1 MLGLEYLLVNLSLQ
15 GKLCVCLDCLR
26 SGRRSPVSG
35 WLARVACDSV
45 TRLTIARMT
54 RDTLFGHKGQQFSIP
69 TSVAPDSSTA
79 GSCQERIKIGQWEVW
94 SCQEMDTYFYIIYL
108 FVGQWG
114 WVGEDWCVFGLNQPP
129 PGFLETTFLNNSSP
143 KFHIR
148 ISGEWDVGRGVGYVV
163 LSECLIH
170 KYKW

>member
-1 MLGLEYLLVNLSLQ
+1 MGYYQSVVASWLLM
-15 GKLCVCLDCLR
+15 
-26 SGRRSPVSG
+26 
-35 WLARVACDSV
+35 

-54 RDTLFGHKGQQFSIP
+54 RDTLFGHKGQQFRIP

-114 WVGEDWCVFGLNQPP
+114 WGVKIDV
-129 PGFLETTFLNNSSP
+129 SS
-143 KFHIR
+143 
-148 ISGEWDVGRGVGYVV
+148 V
-163 LSECLIH
+163 
-170 KYKW
+170 